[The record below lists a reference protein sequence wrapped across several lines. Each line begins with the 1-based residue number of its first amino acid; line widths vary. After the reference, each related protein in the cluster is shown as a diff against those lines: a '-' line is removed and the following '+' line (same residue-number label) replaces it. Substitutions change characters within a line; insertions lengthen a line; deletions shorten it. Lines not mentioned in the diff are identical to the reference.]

1 MKAGLT
7 MIADRHTYLGS
18 ISQNLAKQWPDND
31 TVDIVCHGHSVPA
44 GYFVTPMVNTF
55 EAYPHLLHVLLKERF
70 PYSVINVIVTAIGG
84 ENAERGAARI
94 ESGVLC
100 HQPKVITID
109 YALNDRGISLQT
121 AETAWKSMIE
131 AALKQDCHVIL
142 MTPTWDKNYYE
153 LNDEWK
159 KLVAHTEQVRRLAET
174 YAVGL
179 VDSFRIFEQHLE
191 QGGNLEDLLSQI
203 NHPSKLGHTLVAEQL
218 AAWFPEIGA

>member
-1 MKAGLT
+1 
-7 MIADRHTYLGS
+7 MIADRHTYLDF

-84 ENAERGAARI
+84 ENAERGTARF

-100 HQPKVITID
+100 HKPKVITID

-131 AALKQDCHVIL
+131 AALKQDCRVIL

-179 VDSFRIFEQHLE
+179 VDSFRIFEQYLE

-203 NHPSKLGHTLVAEQL
+203 NHPSKLGHTLVSEEL